1 MHYCYMADLI
11 SVCLVN
17 HNIIHSKQLVSEQI
31 ETVKTASS
39 ILTISNVLNLYNVK
53 TEVYYSDIASLN
65 KDKRQAITYLKIGG
79 GRFVLLKKIDSKRN
93 VQFYDPVI
101 DKHLEISM
109 LAFLKLWNNIMIYT
123 ISDFSE
129 NSLKKK
135 NNK

>member
-1 MHYCYMADLI
+1 MADLI